1 VNSATQQLRARGQSL
16 WLDFITRALIE
27 NGTLRRYIGEL
38 GVTGLTSN
46 PTILHQAIAR
56 GDSYGAA
63 IRAGAAAGRAAE
75 DLVFALAVDD
85 LTAAADLL
93 RPIHDATGG
102 RDGWVSLE
110 VSPLIADDTGATLA
124 QARELA
130 RRAARPNLLIKIPGT
145 AAGLAAV
152 EQAIYAGVPV
162 NVTLLFTAEHC
173 RSAAEAYLRGIER
186 RVADRLDPRIGSVAS
201 MFVSRWDTAVA
212 GKVPPEWHNRLGIAV
227 AKQAYRAYRDLLA
240 GPRWRKLAD
249 AGAWPQRLLWG
260 STGTK
265 DPKASDTLY
274 VEALVAPDTIN
285 TIPEAT
291 LLAFADHGSV
301 PGVLPDD
308 GGDADEV
315 LASFRRLGINDAQL
329 GARLQREGTQ
339 SFARSWNE
347 LLQAVAR

>member
-1 VNSATQQLRARGQSL
+1 MNSATQQLRARGQSL
-16 WLDFITRALIE
+16 WLDFITRALIG

-56 GDSYGAA
+56 SDSYEAA
-63 IRAGAAAGRAAE
+63 IRAGAAAGRTAE

-93 RPIHDATGG
+93 RPIHDAAGG

-110 VSPLIADDTGATLA
+110 VSPLLADDTAATLT

-130 RRAARPNLLIKIPGT
+130 RRAARPNLMIKIPGT

-152 EQAIYAGVPV
+152 EEAIFAGVPV
-162 NVTLLFTAEHC
+162 NVTLLFTAEHY
-173 RSAAEAYLRGIER
+173 RTAAEAYLRGVER
-186 RVADRLDPRIGSVAS
+186 RVADGLDPRIGSVAS

-212 GKVPPEWHNRLGIAV
+212 AAVPPEWQNRLGIAV

-315 LASFRRLGINDAQL
+315 LASFRRLGIDDAEL
-329 GARLQREGTQ
+329 GARLQREGTR

-347 LLQAVAR
+347 LLQAVSR